1 MNGYRALAL
10 ALLLGATGCNDAP
23 GRRQFL
29 PIPSPVAAPAGSLVV
44 DGPEAIEPGGSARFT
59 ATLVGDDGAR
69 RDVTRDAQ
77 WSLSGVGIVMAEP
90 GVAVAKDIGFARVFI
105 SYGAA
110 YSQRELSARPAGTFV
125 VKGRVSPLIV
135 AASARIEVLDG
146 VAAGRSVTTDLFGEY
161 ALVGLVGPIRLRA
174 SMLGQMTEERSLVVS
189 DDLQLDFALTV
200 RSARD
205 PVGRWLLSVNASPE
219 CDPGFGSASTL
230 VEITKDSPPS
240 SVTYG
245 IAVPGASAL
254 PAFRAT
260 VQHGVVEAALHHGD
274 PNWDDVVVGV
284 PLEGWA
290 EVWGTAL
297 GEIGDTRMGG
307 TIEGVFTDRR
317 AEPNMTCHGRHAFE
331 MRRQ

>member
-10 ALLLGATGCNDAP
+10 ALLLGAAGCNDAP

-44 DGPEAIEPGGSARFT
+44 DGPAAIEPGGSARFT
-59 ATLVGDDGAR
+59 ATFVGDDGTR
-69 RDVTRDAQ
+69 RDVTREAQ
-77 WSLSGVGIVMAEP
+77 WSLSGFGIVMAEP
-90 GVAVAKDIGFARVFI
+90 GVAVAQDIGFARVFI

-189 DDLQLDFALTV
+189 DDLPG
-200 RSARD
+200 RRIPRD
-205 PVGRWLLSVNASPE
+205 
-219 CDPGFGSASTL
+219 GSAQL
-230 VEITKDSPPS
+230 VRDVREDARRRRD
-240 SVTYG
+240 V
-245 IAVPGASAL
+245 AL
-254 PAFRAT
+254 LDVRDGF
-260 VQHGVVEAALHHGD
+260 AA
-274 PNWDDVVVGV
+274 
-284 PLEGWA
+284 
-290 EVWGTAL
+290 
-297 GEIGDTRMGG
+297 
-307 TIEGVFTDRR
+307 
-317 AEPNMTCHGRHAFE
+317 
-331 MRRQ
+331 